1 MRDVLTWDPLGAAP
15 KRKAAAID
23 YRAPP
28 RIGVNYPLMP
38 CLFCEIVAGRIPAKV
53 VYQDDHVMAF
63 HDVSPQAPSHTLI
76 IPKKHITSLLELE
89 PADDA
94 LVGLL
99 VRKARDLAETAG
111 IAEKGF
117 RLVFNC
123 GEDAGYSV
131 YHIHLHLVG
140 GRKLGW
146 PPG

>member
-1 MRDVLTWDPLGAAP
+1 
-15 KRKAAAID
+15 
-23 YRAPP
+23 
-28 RIGVNYPLMP
+28 MP

-53 VYQDDHVMAF
+53 AFQDDDVMAF
-63 HDVSPQAPSHTLI
+63 HDINPQAPTHTLI
-76 IPKKHITSLLELE
+76 IPRKHITSLLDLS
-89 PADDA
+89 PQDDA
-94 LVGLL
+94 LVGSL
-99 VRKARDLAETAG
+99 VRKARDIAQKVGLAEN
-111 IAEKGF
+111 GF